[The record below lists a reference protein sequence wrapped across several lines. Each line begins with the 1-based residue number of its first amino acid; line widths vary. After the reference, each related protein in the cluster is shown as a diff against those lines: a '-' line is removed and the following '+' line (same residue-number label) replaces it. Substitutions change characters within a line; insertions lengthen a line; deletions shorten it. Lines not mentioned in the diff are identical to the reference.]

1 MFVFLVFIVSILL
14 LDNLETSDDIEI
26 LEAVGISE
34 TSNSKETSS
43 EDSLTSEV
51 TLEGFRS
58 KTINEDLTRQRF
70 TVSREDGWEELKKDI
85 LCCYKNSQV
94 KLTAKPKVKFEGEA
108 GMGSGPIREFL
119 LSSMKLVEDGIE
131 KEGKPL
137 LFFEAEENHKI
148 PLHDQALRCTGAFR
162 AIGRIIGHSLLHGG
176 PVLYG
181 LSRALVGYWV
191 LTANGKD
198 DDLMLESLPLSLNDI
213 PDIDLR
219 NYLTKVK

>member
-1 MFVFLVFIVSILL
+1 MI
-14 LDNLETSDDIEI
+14 D
-26 LEAVGISE
+26 
-34 TSNSKETSS
+34 
-43 EDSLTSEV
+43 
-51 TLEGFRS
+51 
-58 KTINEDLTRQRF
+58 EDLTRQRF

-85 LCCYKNSQV
+85 LCCYKNPQV
-94 KLTAKPKVKFEGEA
+94 KLTAKPRVKFEGEA
-108 GMGSGPIREFL
+108 GVGSGPIREFL

-131 KEGKPL
+131 KEGKAL
-137 LFFEAEENHKI
+137 LFFEGQENHKI
-148 PLHDQALRCTGAFR
+148 PVHDQALRCTGAFR

-181 LSRALVGYWV
+181 LSPAVMGYWV

-219 NYLTKVK
+219 NYLTEVRYKTLKLFRGCL